1 MHEETRPSYAG
12 KGGSCSHGSGTTLS
26 ESPGVLSEKESC
38 YTVVGILDDG
48 VGLNRAVSDLRELG
62 ITGDDLTVILKRQD
76 PDVPEP
82 FPEGTR
88 YIVVPDDLRGLEIP
102 IGFAAIFV
110 VASLLFAFTAPGIG
124 TMVFVF
130 FSVMAAILAAGAFTS
145 VGVDPILMEMEAPP
159 EDSGAWNDAFESG
172 KVLLFASTADRR
184 TLRPIWEA
192 LQRQEADFHIIERRL
207 EPQPTSGATLRRAG
221 GESQEH
227 VVGAQEA

>member
-1 MHEETRPSYAG
+1 MLQVCG
-12 KGGSCSHGSGTTLS
+12 KGGSCSHGLGTTLS
-26 ESPGVLSEKESC
+26 ESPGVLSEKESG
-38 YTVVGILDDG
+38 YTVVGILEDG
-48 VGLNRAVSDLRELG
+48 TGLNQAVSDLRELG
-62 ITGDDLTVILKRQD
+62 ITGDDLTVILKRTD

-207 EPQPTSGATLRRAG
+207 EPQPTSGATLRQAG

-227 VVGAQEA
+227 VVGAQDA

>member
-1 MHEETRPSYAG
+1 MHEETRASYAG

-26 ESPGVLSEKESC
+26 ESPGVLSEKESG
-38 YTVVGILDDG
+38 YTVVGILEDG
-48 VGLNRAVSDLRELG
+48 TGLNQAVSDLRELG
-62 ITGDDLTVILKRQD
+62 ITGDDLTVILKRGD

-227 VVGAQEA
+227 VVGAQEG

>member
-1 MHEETRPSYAG
+1 
-12 KGGSCSHGSGTTLS
+12 LS
-26 ESPGVLSEKESC
+26 ESLGALSEKEPG
-38 YTVVGILDDG
+38 YTVVGVLEDG
-48 VGLNRAVSDLRELG
+48 VGLNQAVSNLRELG
-62 ITGDDLTVILKRQD
+62 IRGDDLTVILKRGD
-76 PDVPEP
+76 PDIPEP

-145 VGVDPILMEMEAPP
+145 VGVDPILMEMEAPS
-159 EDSGAWNDAFESG
+159 EESGAWNDAFEEG

-192 LQRQEADFHIIERRL
+192 LQRQGADFYIIERRL
-207 EPQPTSGATLRRAG
+207 EPQPMSGATLRRAG
-221 GESQEH
+221 EESQEH
-227 VVGAQEA
+227 VVGAREA